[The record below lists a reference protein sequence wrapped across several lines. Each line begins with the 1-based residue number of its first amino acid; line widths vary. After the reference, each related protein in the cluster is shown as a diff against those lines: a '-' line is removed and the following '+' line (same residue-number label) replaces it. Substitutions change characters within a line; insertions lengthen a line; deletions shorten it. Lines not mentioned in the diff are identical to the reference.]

1 VSPQAL
7 AAASAQLD
15 WPPLCVVFSAMVLD
29 LYLWDCVEKACVRS
43 CAIRG
48 VPGAFATKASKSWK
62 VICSIRFRLV
72 RQSVAPDRSIISLPQ
87 LAQRSAKEIFETNL
101 TRVRRLCEAAERCK
115 PGELQWVQSRRFPH
129 DPDERYWTLKGFSSE
144 GGSDDPDPCSAL
156 DSGISN
162 G

>member
-1 VSPQAL
+1 DSDQGLFAPERRESLHWITPAVVSAGLLLWLVYRVSPQAL

-48 VPGAFATKASKSWK
+48 VPGSFATKASKSWK
-62 VICSIRFRLV
+62 VICSIRFRWD

-115 PGELQWVQSRRFPH
+115 PGELQWVQSRR
-129 DPDERYWTLKGFSSE
+129 
-144 GGSDDPDPCSAL
+144 
-156 DSGISN
+156 
-162 G
+162 